1 MKVGVSIS
9 PEIFAALKHDAKSR
23 LVSESHIVREIL
35 AVAYGMPSGLP
46 RRVYPRELRVRPVIS
61 FTGGK

>member
-9 PEIFAALKHDAKSR
+9 PEIFAALKRDAKSR

-35 AVAYGMPSGLP
+35 AKAYGVTASLP
-46 RRVYPRELRVRPVIS
+46 RRIYPRELHVRPVIS